1 MCLTETWL
9 GKHDTLNIAG
19 YSHFC
24 KIRRKNIKAKKN
36 SGGVSILVKHEL
48 AKSVKE
54 HKSKSQNIVWVILS
68 RKEKRMQS
76 NLIIGTVYLS
86 PEGSS
91 EYSEENTFDILKDEL
106 ALLKNKYRNTKILIG
121 GDFNAY
127 TKCERDYMVPD
138 YGNFDSL
145 DTDDF
150 TVTLPQRFNRD
161 KRNVNN
167 YGRMLLEF
175 CMDTDLCIVNGRVG
189 QDREAGG
196 EYTCHFGSNPSVID
210 YVLCQSEL
218 LAKILDFR
226 VDIRIESHHAPLVCL
241 LQSTNAQSQG
251 HAYNNTG
258 NDLLKYV
265 WNDEKKQ
272 SYLEAFKSNN
282 LELVKET
289 LDKNE
294 FDNAVKILNEFI
306 INSAN
311 GMQRNRIYNKST
323 ARGEGWY
330 DDECR
335 TLKKNAVSKLRKF
348 RKCRNSVLLEEYK
361 LAKKHY
367 LATYSMKKQ
376 FFINKEKAELLEN
389 VNSNESKEF
398 WRAVSKY
405 TREKPAM
412 GNITL
417 REWETYF
424 KRLFVSPSGQLTY
437 EITRDWN
444 VINDELDLDIS
455 IQEVTKALNG
465 VKTNK
470 AAGYDGI
477 PGDFY
482 RVLQK
487 ELSNIIVYMFNK
499 FFDGACFP
507 LEWSKSLIVP
517 IPKKGD
523 LSKVENYKGITLL
536 PILSKVFTQIL
547 KERLLKW
554 CESKNL
560 ICQEQAGFRRNYST
574 IDNVFVLDT
583 VIRKYLRKRGGRFYC
598 AFVDLTKAFDSVNHK
613 ALWKKLQ
620 SYHISTKMLNILMS
634 VYENVQSAVL
644 SSIGVS
650 SFFRCEVGVRQGCIL
665 SPILFSIFINDFPDA
680 FQDISKISL
689 ITKEINT
696 LLFADDIVLFSES
709 KIGLQKQLNIL
720 ESYCDT
726 WSLKVNLDKS
736 KIIVFRNGGPLK
748 NYEKWNFKGQNML
761 TCTYYNYL
769 GLQFSSAHAW
779 SYNQKIRAER
789 AGRAVYGVKNMLNK
803 LQIKDNKVMF
813 KIFYSKILPI
823 LHYGSE
829 IWGFDKCVD
838 IERVHVGFCK
848 SMLKLHRN
856 TPDVAVRGELG
867 RVPLKTY
874 RYYNIIN
881 YWLRLLTHN
890 QYRLTKEAYSL
901 QLIWVESNVK
911 CWAYKVKELLL
922 SYGFGEVW
930 YNQGVG
936 NKSMFKIAFKNRCND
951 IAMQNWHAEVEDMDR
966 LRYYKMF
973 KTVLS
978 NEEYIEKIKKED
990 LSAYSNFRCNSLPLR
1005 GLTGRLYEN
1014 LEYRDCKCLICNTEA
1029 IEDEYH
1035 FLVICPVYIS
1045 IRQQYLPS
1053 MLYNAPTKNK
1063 FIQFME
1069 LKTNASIN
1077 CTVAYL
1083 KRALQERDRIRS
1095 ERHTE

>member
-311 GMQRNRIYNKST
+311 GMQRSRTYNKST

-361 LAKKHY
+361 LAKK
-367 LATYSMKKQ
+367 
-376 FFINKEKAELLEN
+376 
-389 VNSNESKEF
+389 
-398 WRAVSKY
+398 
-405 TREKPAM
+405 
-412 GNITL
+412 NIT
-417 REWETYF
+417 
-424 KRLFVSPSGQLTY
+424 
-437 EITRDWN
+437 
-444 VINDELDLDIS
+444 
-455 IQEVTKALNG
+455 
-465 VKTNK
+465 
-470 AAGYDGI
+470 
-477 PGDFY
+477 
-482 RVLQK
+482 
-487 ELSNIIVYMFNK
+487 
-499 FFDGACFP
+499 
-507 LEWSKSLIVP
+507 
-517 IPKKGD
+517 
-523 LSKVENYKGITLL
+523 
-536 PILSKVFTQIL
+536 
-547 KERLLKW
+547 
-554 CESKNL
+554 
-560 ICQEQAGFRRNYST
+560 
-574 IDNVFVLDT
+574 
-583 VIRKYLRKRGGRFYC
+583 
-598 AFVDLTKAFDSVNHK
+598 
-613 ALWKKLQ
+613 
-620 SYHISTKMLNILMS
+620 
-634 VYENVQSAVL
+634 
-644 SSIGVS
+644 
-650 SFFRCEVGVRQGCIL
+650 
-665 SPILFSIFINDFPDA
+665 
-680 FQDISKISL
+680 
-689 ITKEINT
+689 
-696 LLFADDIVLFSES
+696 
-709 KIGLQKQLNIL
+709 
-720 ESYCDT
+720 
-726 WSLKVNLDKS
+726 
-736 KIIVFRNGGPLK
+736 
-748 NYEKWNFKGQNML
+748 
-761 TCTYYNYL
+761 
-769 GLQFSSAHAW
+769 
-779 SYNQKIRAER
+779 
-789 AGRAVYGVKNMLNK
+789 
-803 LQIKDNKVMF
+803 
-813 KIFYSKILPI
+813 
-823 LHYGSE
+823 
-829 IWGFDKCVD
+829 
-838 IERVHVGFCK
+838 
-848 SMLKLHRN
+848 
-856 TPDVAVRGELG
+856 
-867 RVPLKTY
+867 
-874 RYYNIIN
+874 
-881 YWLRLLTHN
+881 
-890 QYRLTKEAYSL
+890 
-901 QLIWVESNVK
+901 
-911 CWAYKVKELLL
+911 
-922 SYGFGEVW
+922 
-930 YNQGVG
+930 
-936 NKSMFKIAFKNRCND
+936 
-951 IAMQNWHAEVEDMDR
+951 
-966 LRYYKMF
+966 
-973 KTVLS
+973 
-978 NEEYIEKIKKED
+978 
-990 LSAYSNFRCNSLPLR
+990 
-1005 GLTGRLYEN
+1005 
-1014 LEYRDCKCLICNTEA
+1014 
-1029 IEDEYH
+1029 
-1035 FLVICPVYIS
+1035 
-1045 IRQQYLPS
+1045 
-1053 MLYNAPTKNK
+1053 
-1063 FIQFME
+1063 
-1069 LKTNASIN
+1069 
-1077 CTVAYL
+1077 
-1083 KRALQERDRIRS
+1083 
-1095 ERHTE
+1095 